1 VTFNQWIKTKGVDKI
16 AATLNVPVAT
26 IYSWSRRRFI
36 PRNAW
41 PDIVTAF
48 AEIGI
53 NDLIRMETES
63 KPTDEQ

>member
-1 VTFNQWIKTKGVDKI
+1 MTFNQWIKSKGVEKI

-26 IYSWSRRRFI
+26 IYSWSRRRYI

-48 AEIGI
+48 AEVGI
-53 NDLIRMETES
+53 NDLVAMEKASEVQ
-63 KPTDEQ
+63 K